1 MKKKVVTKLWQ
12 GKFVSVRDYEVAS
25 AIKSGGMEITYHDQ
39 KMFLS
44 PHVLQALQPT
54 GKKMKSKIGGKDYYL
69 MDILFKPSSEDTRQ
83 LNLIPLTE

>member
-1 MKKKVVTKLWQ
+1 MIKKIVTKLWQ
-12 GKFVSVRDYEVAS
+12 GKFVSVRDYEVKS

-44 PHVLQALQPT
+44 PRVLEALQPT
-54 GKKMKSKIGGKDYYL
+54 SQKMKSKIGGKDYYL
-69 MDILFKPSSEDTRQ
+69 MDILFKPSLEDTRQ

>member
-1 MKKKVVTKLWQ
+1 MKRKIVTKLYQ

-25 AIKSGGMEITYHDQ
+25 AIKSGGMEITYQDQ
-39 KMFLS
+39 KMYLP

-69 MDILFKPSSEDTRQ
+69 MDILFKPSKEDPRQ
-83 LNLIPLTE
+83 IKLI

>member
-1 MKKKVVTKLWQ
+1 MIKKIVTKLWQ

-25 AIKSGGMEITYHDQ
+25 AIKSGGMEITYQDQ
-39 KMFLS
+39 KMCLP

-69 MDILFKPSSEDTRQ
+69 MDILFKPSKEDPRQ
-83 LNLIPLTE
+83 IKLI